1 VLGDPTQVHQVV
13 MNLCANAAQA
23 MKSSGTLTVTLAQ
36 VELHEPRCMTSVLA
50 SGNYIALSVRDTG
63 SGIAPELLD
72 RIFDP
77 FFTTKEVGVG
87 TGLGLSLVHG
97 IVTDLGGGICV
108 DSRIGEGSTFHVYV
122 PWDGR
127 VTASLPLAE
136 EAMVPNGN
144 GETILLVDD
153 EEPLVRL
160 GEEMIAQL
168 GYEPVGF
175 TSSKAALATLRAEPQ
190 RFNAVL
196 SDEAMPEMTGS
207 ELIQEIR
214 RIRPDIPIVLMS
226 GYVTTAL
233 SARARDAGVAE
244 VLSKPLV
251 SRDIARSL
259 SSALQR

>member
-1 VLGDPTQVHQVV
+1 MPTSRRAFLSIASWVPLGLAAAAELPRRPPATRLRARELGVRIGRLTPGPGNAITDVAGVEVGQVTRI
-13 MNLCANAAQA
+13 
-23 MKSSGTLTVTLAQ
+23 S
-36 VELHEPRCMTSVLA
+36 
-50 SGNYIALSVRDTG
+50 G
-63 SGIAPELLD
+63 SGPLVVGRGPARTGVTAIWPHRGIHEELL
-72 RIFDP
+72 P
-77 FFTTKEVGVG
+77 
-87 TGLGLSLVHG
+87 
-97 IVTDLGGGICV
+97 C
-108 DSRIGEGSTFHVYV
+108 
-122 PWDGR
+122 
-127 VTASLPLAE
+127 AA
-136 EAMVPNGN
+136 AVPNGN

-175 TSSKAALATLRAEPQ
+175 TSSVAALATFRAEPQ